1 MQAMRKRIAGSRVAC
16 RQVPARRG
24 LLLLFFGALPLAAA
38 DGLEQR
44 VVILANSRQ
53 PESIALA
60 RFYAEQ
66 RGVPADNLVALP
78 MPEAESITWRQFV
91 DEVWQ
96 PVQDELI
103 RRGWVDGTVSDLLDR
118 FGRRRIA
125 PTGHRI
131 AYLVTCRGVPLRI
144 YNDPTLLEADP
155 KRKVPGQFNKNE
167 AAVDSELSL
176 IAFGNH
182 ETTGL
187 IANPLL
193 AQDGPSTL
201 DAAQVVKVSRLD
213 GPTWESARRLVTSA
227 LAAERTGL
235 AGRYYVDL
243 KGPHAE
249 GDQWLAAVR
258 TQLDALGFD
267 GDVEDTRA
275 NFTVASRF
283 DAPVLYFG
291 WYAGGVNGPFLREG
305 FQFPPGAI
313 ALHIHSFSAQTLHSD
328 RSAWCGPL
336 VARGVTAT
344 LGNVFEPYLQLT
356 HRPNLLLR
364 ALATGRNFGD
374 AAYYSLPALS
384 WQAIAIGDPLYRPF
398 QAEQHPGELP
408 PSLLGYAV
416 IRDALLLARKG
427 QRSEAEAHLRV
438 RMRDQPSLPVALAL
452 ARLLA
457 TGPEPRAAA
466 AVLEFAA
473 LLPEPRPDDWP
484 LMREAAQLLARH
496 GAAPVALKVYASL
509 ARAAAPSPEAKRDLL
524 VEARQAADA
533 AGNLQASLDFA
544 RQLNELS
551 AKPVEG
557 K

>member
-1 MQAMRKRIAGSRVAC
+1 MRCLAPADTWRRLAGWLTVALLW
-16 RQVPARRG
+16 VPA
-24 LLLLFFGALPLAAA
+24 LQANDLAS
-38 DGLEQR
+38 R

-53 PESIALA
+53 AESIALA

-66 RGVPADNLVALP
+66 RGVPADNIVALP
-78 MPEAESITWRQFV
+78 LPEAESITWRQFV

-96 PVQDELI
+96 PLQDELY
-103 RRGWVDGTVSDLLDR
+103 RRGWIEGTVSDMLDR
-118 FGRRRIA
+118 LGRRRFA

-131 AYLVTCRGVPLRI
+131 SYFVTCRGVPLRI
-144 YNDPTLLEADP
+144 YNDPTLLEAQP
-155 KRKVPGQFNKNE
+155 RRKVADQFNKNE

-176 IAFGNH
+176 IAFGNY
-182 ETTGL
+182 ETTAL

-213 GPTWESARRLVTSA
+213 GPTWESARRLVTFA

-243 KGPHAE
+243 KGPHPE
-249 GDQWLAAVR
+249 GDQWLGSVR
-258 TQLDALGFD
+258 AQLEQLGFE
-267 GDVEDTRA
+267 GEVEDTSA
-275 NFTVASRF
+275 NFTAASRF

-291 WYAGGVNGPFLREG
+291 WYAGSVNGPFLREG

-313 ALHIHSFSAQTLHSD
+313 ALHIHSYSAQTLHSD

-336 VARGVTAT
+336 VARGVTVT
-344 LGNVFEPYLQLT
+344 VGNVFEPYLQLT

-364 ALATGRNFGD
+364 ALASGRNFGD

-398 QAEQHPGELP
+398 QAGQQPGELP

-416 IRDALLLARKG
+416 IREALLLARRG
-427 QRSEAEAHLRV
+427 QRAEAEMRLRAT
-438 RMRDQPSLPVALAL
+438 MRDQPSLPVALTL
-452 ARLLA
+452 SRLLA
-457 TGPEPRAAA
+457 AGPEPRAAA
-466 AVLEFAA
+466 GVLEFAA
-473 LLPEPRPDDWP
+473 LLPEPRPADWP
-484 LMREAAQLLARH
+484 LMREAAQVLARH
-496 GAAPVALKVYASL
+496 GATAAAFKVYATL
-509 ARAAAPSPEAKRDLL
+509 ARAPAPSPDARRDLL

-551 AKPVEG
+551 AKPAEG